1 MLQECMEVFRE
12 NEKKYSMQWFWDNHI
27 PKDGVYILINTQ
39 NGSVIGAPI
48 RIRMDKRTG
57 NIQGQECSQYELIS
71 FMDFYSNVTYSNKC
85 LDVPQKMVHSNNMYT
100 FFIKGKS
107 LDEGVSDIKIEKY
120 YKAFERLDK
129 TKKDKELYK
138 QIENQFGQIDIK
150 KAKEIENWTKLYLK
164 KFSEQKE
171 IKIGKDE

>member
-107 LDEGVSDIKIEKY
+107 LDE
-120 YKAFERLDK
+120 
-129 TKKDKELYK
+129 
-138 QIENQFGQIDIK
+138 
-150 KAKEIENWTKLYLK
+150 
-164 KFSEQKE
+164 
-171 IKIGKDE
+171 

>member
-71 FMDFYSNVTYSNKC
+71 FIVMLHIQISVLMYHKKWYILIIC
-85 LDVPQKMVHSNNMYT
+85 IHSLLR
-100 FFIKGKS
+100 GK
-107 LDEGVSDIKIEKY
+107 
-120 YKAFERLDK
+120 A
-129 TKKDKELYK
+129 
-138 QIENQFGQIDIK
+138 
-150 KAKEIENWTKLYLK
+150 
-164 KFSEQKE
+164 
-171 IKIGKDE
+171 